1 MQAVDNRSAADPR
14 LMGDYSSPEQ
24 TLILAAQS
32 GEVDA
37 FEAIYEAHRGR
48 VYGLCLRMTGNRA
61 QAEDLT
67 QDSFVRAWEKLDTF
81 RGASTFSTWL
91 YRLTVNVVL
100 GELRKR
106 GDRQKEHPEGEG
118 GLRPEPSGGT
128 PYPSLAIDLEQAI
141 ARLPQTAR
149 LVFLLYDV
157 EGYRHREIA
166 EMTGLAE
173 GTSKAH
179 LHRARRLLRKAL
191 TS

>member
-1 MQAVDNRSAADPR
+1 MRAVANRSAANPR
-14 LMGDYSSPEQ
+14 LMGDYSGPEQ
-24 TLILAAQS
+24 NLVLAAQG

-37 FEAIYEAHRGR
+37 FEALYEAHRGR

-81 RGASTFSTWL
+81 QGASTFSTWL

-100 GELRKR
+100 GELRRR
-106 GDRQKEHPEGEG
+106 GDWHKEHPYSNDD
-118 GLRPEPSGGT
+118 LRGEPSGGT

-149 LVFLLYDV
+149 LVFLLFDL

-166 EMTGLAE
+166 EMTGLAV

-179 LHRARRLLRKAL
+179 LHRARSLLRKAL

>member
-1 MQAVDNRSAADPR
+1 MWAVDNRISADSR

-24 TLILAAQS
+24 NLILAAQS

-37 FEAIYEAHRGR
+37 YEALYEAHRGR

-81 RGASTFSTWL
+81 RGTSTFATWL

-106 GDRQKEHPEGEG
+106 GERQKERPEGNG
-118 GLRPEPSGGT
+118 GLRIEPSGST
-128 PYPSLAIDLEQAI
+128 PSQNLAIDLEQAI

-149 LVFLLYDV
+149 LVFLLFDV

-191 TS
+191 T

>member
-1 MQAVDNRSAADPR
+1 MRAVDNRNAADPR

-37 FEAIYEAHRGR
+37 FEALYEAHRGR

-91 YRLTVNVVL
+91 YRVTVNVVL

-106 GDRQKEHPEGEG
+106 GDRQKEHPEGNDV
-118 GLRPEPSGGT
+118 LRVEPPGGT
-128 PYPSLAIDLEQAI
+128 SYPSLAIDLEQAI
-141 ARLPQTAR
+141 ARLPETAR

-166 EMTGLAE
+166 AMTGLAE